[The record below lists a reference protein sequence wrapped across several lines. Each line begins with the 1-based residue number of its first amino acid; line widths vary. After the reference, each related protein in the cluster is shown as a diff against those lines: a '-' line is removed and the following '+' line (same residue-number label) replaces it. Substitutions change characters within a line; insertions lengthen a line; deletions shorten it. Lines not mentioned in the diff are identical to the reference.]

1 MNTPINE
8 DILTRYV
15 AGELTPQEEA
25 AVREALEHD
34 PAAREMAR
42 ELEATVALL
51 RAALGAEPGLELP
64 EATRDEIHAQAG
76 GAEPPRVL
84 RFPALPRLLGMAA
97 SVAIIGAIGAA
108 LLIPERAQDGAA
120 METMQV
126 AQFDASIAAEA
137 APVTPPAP
145 AAMAGPE
152 PPAANGEGS
161 WRARADTVSSGQ
173 AQPEPQAAPPAEAR
187 LMPSA
192 APEAKMKASGAGMAQ
207 EEMAAQQGTSA
218 APPAGDTV
226 QWRDSE
232 GVADYYRPPAPGG
245 AEAYNPIT
253 ENPFKPVA
261 QEPLSTFSID
271 LDTGSYAN
279 VRRFLNAGRRPP
291 ADAVRIEELV
301 NYFDY
306 AYAPPA
312 VDAPDPFAAHVAV
325 AACPWNPGHK
335 LVRVALKGKEF
346 PVGSRVNSNLVFL
359 VDVSGSMDQPDKL
372 PLVQQG
378 LRMLVNQL
386 TEQDRVSIV
395 VYAGSSGAVLP
406 PTNGSNRAEILRA
419 IDNLRAGG
427 STNGGEGIQLAYR
440 FAREGFIPGG
450 INRVILASDGD
461 FNAGITSQQELIR
474 LIESEAKSRVFLTVL
489 GFGAGNLK
497 DGLMEQLANR
507 GNGMYAYIDSAREAK
522 KVFVDQL
529 QGALVTIA
537 KDVKIQIEFNPAR
550 VERYRLIGYENR
562 TLAAR
567 DFNDDTKDAGEIGAG
582 HTVTALYELVPVG
595 ALAQPGVDPLKYQQ
609 QEAPKPEPVA
619 DVHSGELMTLK
630 LRYKQPEGDAS
641 KLMEYPVMD
650 SDQPFAAAD
659 EDFRFAASVAAF
671 GMLLRNSP
679 YAGTATMEAV
689 REWAEGALGRDA
701 QGYRTEFLD
710 LVRKAASLR

>member
-1 MNTPINE
+1 
-8 DILTRYV
+8 
-15 AGELTPQEEA
+15 
-25 AVREALEHD
+25 
-34 PAAREMAR
+34 
-42 ELEATVALL
+42 
-51 RAALGAEPGLELP
+51 
-64 EATRDEIHAQAG
+64 
-76 GAEPPRVL
+76 
-84 RFPALPRLLGMAA
+84 
-97 SVAIIGAIGAA
+97 
-108 LLIPERAQDGAA
+108 
-120 METMQV
+120 
-126 AQFDASIAAEA
+126 
-137 APVTPPAP
+137 
-145 AAMAGPE
+145 
-152 PPAANGEGS
+152 
-161 WRARADTVSSGQ
+161 
-173 AQPEPQAAPPAEAR
+173 
-187 LMPSA
+187 
-192 APEAKMKASGAGMAQ
+192 
-207 EEMAAQQGTSA
+207 
-218 APPAGDTV
+218 
-226 QWRDSE
+226 
-232 GVADYYRPPAPGG
+232 
-245 AEAYNPIT
+245 
-253 ENPFKPVA
+253 
-261 QEPLSTFSID
+261 
-271 LDTGSYAN
+271 
-279 VRRFLNAGRRPP
+279 
-291 ADAVRIEELV
+291 
-301 NYFDY
+301 
-306 AYAPPA
+306 
-312 VDAPDPFAAHVAV
+312 
-325 AACPWNPGHK
+325 
-335 LVRVALKGKEF
+335 
-346 PVGSRVNSNLVFL
+346 
-359 VDVSGSMDQPDKL
+359 
-372 PLVQQG
+372 VQQG